1 MFRQGGVR
9 QLRYAEQGYVGVR
22 FILAVE
28 ARHGGA
34 SSERACLG
42 SLGTLVR
49 GTFRCGLAV
58 TASSVGFVRVLFS
71 SGSLVELC

>member
-1 MFRQGGVR
+1 MFRQGGAR

-42 SLGTLVR
+42 SR
-49 GTFRCGLAV
+49 GTDVIGKAGRCEFRLGSQV
-58 TASSVGFVRVLFS
+58 KFSFVAIAHGGIS
-71 SGSLVELC
+71 QS